1 MKYLTALSTSEP
13 ALLGASVSAV
23 AGDAV
28 TNHWLLPG
36 STPDTTSNLLS
47 QVLGELKDRGKST
60 PETRILLP
68 YGRRGHRSLAKTG

>member
-1 MKYLTALSTSEP
+1 MKCLTAMTTKL
-13 ALLGASVSAV
+13 ALLNASVSAV

-28 TNHWLLPG
+28 ISRQVLPR
-36 STPDTTSNLLS
+36 STVNTRARLLS

-68 YGRRGHRSLAKTG
+68 NGGRGHRPQGKTG